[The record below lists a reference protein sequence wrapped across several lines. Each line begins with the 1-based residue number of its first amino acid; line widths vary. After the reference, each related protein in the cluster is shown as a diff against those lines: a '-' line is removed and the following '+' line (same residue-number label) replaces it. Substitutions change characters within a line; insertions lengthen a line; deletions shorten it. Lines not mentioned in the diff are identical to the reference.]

1 MEKFDYPELGSKIRH
16 IRGKLSQEKFAKLL
30 DVSQASVSKYENG
43 MKPEVDVL
51 HKIAKHANTTIEALL
66 EEGGFEEGA
75 GAVLERQSSMTDINP
90 TITEI
95 DEYNLKIT
103 AYEVTGAGPERE
115 ETGYEPVG
123 SIIIPKKLY
132 KPNLIVF
139 KVDGDSMEKWIM
151 NKTYVLVDPTPQN
164 KLHDKGIYCFKIPYS
179 GYIIRLVHTEPDA
192 LFLEP
197 VNKQYKTRKIAWG
210 SFNPEWVLGRVVGN
224 LINTYV

>member
-1 MEKFDYPELGSKIRH
+1 MTDYQRNGLGQIIKEIMGDRKQTEFA
-16 IRGKLSQEKFAKLL
+16 RAVGATQSQI
-30 DVSQASVSKYENG
+30 SKYING
-43 MKPEVDVL
+43 AEIPSFPIL
-51 HKIAKHANTTIEALL
+51 IRIAREGRMSA
-66 EEGGFEEGA
+66 EELWEKATGEIFEGE
-75 GAVLERQSSMTDINP
+75 LPMIDINP
-90 TITEI
+90 VITEI
-95 DEYNLKIT
+95 DSENLKIT

-139 KVDGDSMEKWIM
+139 RVDGDSMEKWIM
-151 NKTYVLVDPTPQN
+151 DKTYVLVDPTPQN
-164 KLHDKGIYCFKIPYS
+164 KLYDKGIYCFKIPYS

-197 VNKQYKTRKIAWG
+197 VNRQYKTRKIAWG
-210 SFNPEWVLGRVVGN
+210 SFNPDWVLGRVVGN